1 MAESLGV
8 TPISTV
14 QRLSVYLRTI
24 KRAKA
29 DGRDFISSSEIAN
42 INGYTPAQ
50 VRKDFSC
57 FGSFGRKGKG
67 YHIDTLIAQLENILG
82 LGSRWRAALIGLGH
96 LGEALAGHK
105 GFHRSKFDIVAIF
118 DTDPEKIGTKYQG
131 IPVYSPEKLTQVA
144 KIEKIAIAIIAVPME
159 AAEKAIMNVVNA
171 GVRGILSFS
180 EVRVNLPE
188 GFILR
193 NVNLAAEME
202 TVSFYLTNPD
212 WMCRG
217 WF

>member
-1 MAESLGV
+1 MPESLGV

-24 KRAKA
+24 KGAKA
-29 DGRDFISSSEIAN
+29 NGRNFISSSEIAEMN
-42 INGYTPAQ
+42 SYTPAQ

-82 LGSRWRAALIGLGH
+82 LDSRWRTALIGLGH
-96 LGEALAGHK
+96 LGEALAGNK
-105 GFHRSKFDIVAIF
+105 GFQRSKFDIVAIF
-118 DTDPEKIGTKYQG
+118 DMDTKKIGTKYNG
-131 IPVYSPEKLTQVA
+131 IPVYSPEKLQ
-144 KIEKIAIAIIAVPME
+144 KIAKQKNIKMAIVAVPIE
-159 AAEKAIMNVVNA
+159 AAKKAIMNVVNA
-171 GVRGILSFS
+171 DIKGILSFS
-180 EVRVNLPE
+180 EIRVNLPE

-202 TVSFYLTNPD
+202 TVTFYLTHPD